1 MHGILGKLALAA
13 AALFIFRAGCFEGDC
28 EVQTVKALATRL
40 APLPLGEL
48 QSPEDAAA
56 AAAAVASDGLD
67 SGDEKGDVRLHP
79 RIAVALG
86 VDRRY
91 HKWLMLARAGSTL
104 PCALGFVKCVYAG
117 WEEWEGRGL
126 RVRSAVEFS
135 TTMKEILLAAA
146 WILGAGYQC
155 FRFTDSL
162 MTRWLVNYT
171 PLATLVR
178 LISITG
184 IIAYF
189 ISGAHYCLGVKSDAR
204 MLLPAWIMIYCTI
217 GIGFHIV
224 RMRISEYREVST
236 SITVFTGLSFAT
248 MMILLQDSHEKRDT
262 PPWREWGNWFG
273 ELVMVWWGR
282 MKVQE
287 RDL

>member
-1 MHGILGKLALAA
+1 M
-13 AALFIFRAGCFEGDC
+13 CMGDC
-28 EVQTVKALATRL
+28 EVQTVKALAARL
-40 APLPLGEL
+40 PPLPLEEL
-48 QSPEDAAA
+48 QSPEDAA

-135 TTMKEILLAAA
+135 TTMKEIVLAAA

-217 GIGFHIV
+217 GVGFHIV

-236 SITVFTGLSFAT
+236 SITVFTGLNFAT
-248 MMILLQDSHEKRDT
+248 MMVLLQDSHEKRDR
-262 PPWREWGNWFG
+262 PPWREWGSWVG
-273 ELVMVWWGR
+273 ELVTVWWDR
-282 MKVQE
+282 VRVQE

>member
-1 MHGILGKLALAA
+1 
-13 AALFIFRAGCFEGDC
+13 
-28 EVQTVKALATRL
+28 
-40 APLPLGEL
+40 
-48 QSPEDAAA
+48 
-56 AAAAVASDGLD
+56 
-67 SGDEKGDVRLHP
+67 
-79 RIAVALG
+79 
-86 VDRRY
+86 
-91 HKWLMLARAGSTL
+91 MLARAGSTL
-104 PCALGFVKCVYAG
+104 PCAVGFLKCVYAG
-117 WEEWEGRGL
+117 WEEWEGRGP

-135 TTMKEILLAAA
+135 TTMKEIVLAAA

-248 MMILLQDSHEKRDT
+248 MILLLQDSHEKRDT
-262 PPWREWGNWFG
+262 PPWREWGDWAG
-273 ELVMVWWGR
+273 ELVKVWWDR
-282 MKVQE
+282 VKVQE